1 MKKGILIAV
10 CVLFASVASSYA
22 QAFFP
27 TEKIAFYDQLSTY
40 LNSSSSKHDR
50 EKSAVVMQAFRGVWD
65 SYYDDQEANMVMR
78 LCELLHDRTGGKAYA
93 NIFNYIEVVQ
103 QIPTAGL
110 THKDVNNWLCYT
122 EAKTQNSLN
131 GVDKYLASCHDIFV
145 DKVLSAK
152 GNSKWTLRDALWG
165 FPSKERFELTVDGT
179 LALVSQKDE
188 SLLKSTKGVYYL
200 DGNRKVAQAVT
211 EISHDIRTPLTAINS
226 YLDLMKDE
234 ENEALKQEYLE
245 RIKSRTLSLS
255 DLADEL
261 FKYSTSTDP
270 TRYPVQSE
278 EVSSEPIDICRTLE
292 ECILSFYA
300 AFKGKGIEPE
310 IELPDEPLYVLC
322 DKKSANRIFENIISN
337 AIKYAND
344 SLCVRLNSDGTAVF
358 SNPAPDL
365 TPVSA
370 AKLFD
375 RYFTVK
381 EGSNST
387 GLGFSIAKELIVR
400 NGGTIESE
408 LIDGV
413 LSIKVHF
420 KMQETT

>member
-1 MKKGILIAV
+1 MVSLFISKRNVTDLEILIVVCIVLAIALIIAV
-10 CVLFASVASSYA
+10 I
-22 QAFFP
+22 
-27 TEKIAFYDQLSTY
+27 KIALLKRGYDELTDNIEDQ
-40 LNSSSSKHDR
+40 
-50 EKSAVVMQAFRGVWD
+50 VRGK
-65 SYYDDQEANMVMR
+65 
-78 LCELLHDRTGGKAYA
+78 T
-93 NIFNYIEVVQ
+93 
-103 QIPTAGL
+103 QIPVTLTTADPHARRTAETL
-110 THKDVNNWLCYT
+110 NHEL
-122 EAKTQNSLN
+122 AKLQ
-131 GVDKYLASCHDIFV
+131 D
-145 DKVLSAK
+145 
-152 GNSKWTLRDALWG
+152 LRN
-165 FPSKERFELTVDGT
+165 E
-179 LALVSQKDE
+179 
-188 SLLKSTKGVYYL
+188 YL

-310 IELPDEPLYVLC
+310 IKLPDEPVYVLC

>member
-1 MKKGILIAV
+1 MVSLFISKRDVTDLEILIVVCIVLAIALIIAV
-10 CVLFASVASSYA
+10 I
-22 QAFFP
+22 
-27 TEKIAFYDQLSTY
+27 KIALLKRGYDELTDNIEDQ
-40 LNSSSSKHDR
+40 
-50 EKSAVVMQAFRGVWD
+50 VRGK
-65 SYYDDQEANMVMR
+65 
-78 LCELLHDRTGGKAYA
+78 T
-93 NIFNYIEVVQ
+93 
-103 QIPTAGL
+103 QIPVTLTTADSHARRTAETL
-110 THKDVNNWLCYT
+110 NHEL
-122 EAKTQNSLN
+122 AKLQ
-131 GVDKYLASCHDIFV
+131 D
-145 DKVLSAK
+145 
-152 GNSKWTLRDALWG
+152 LRN
-165 FPSKERFELTVDGT
+165 E
-179 LALVSQKDE
+179 
-188 SLLKSTKGVYYL
+188 YL

-245 RIKSRTLSLS
+245 RIKNRTLSLS

>member
-1 MKKGILIAV
+1 MVSLFISKRDVTDLEILIVVCIVLAIALIIAV
-10 CVLFASVASSYA
+10 I
-22 QAFFP
+22 
-27 TEKIAFYDQLSTY
+27 KIALLKRGYDELTDNIEDQ
-40 LNSSSSKHDR
+40 
-50 EKSAVVMQAFRGVWD
+50 VRGK
-65 SYYDDQEANMVMR
+65 
-78 LCELLHDRTGGKAYA
+78 T
-93 NIFNYIEVVQ
+93 
-103 QIPTAGL
+103 QIPVTLTTADSHARRTAETL
-110 THKDVNNWLCYT
+110 NHEL
-122 EAKTQNSLN
+122 AKLQ
-131 GVDKYLASCHDIFV
+131 D
-145 DKVLSAK
+145 
-152 GNSKWTLRDALWG
+152 LRN
-165 FPSKERFELTVDGT
+165 E
-179 LALVSQKDE
+179 
-188 SLLKSTKGVYYL
+188 YL

>member
-1 MKKGILIAV
+1 MEILIVVCIVLAIALIIAV
-10 CVLFASVASSYA
+10 I
-22 QAFFP
+22 
-27 TEKIAFYDQLSTY
+27 KIALLKRGYDELTDNIEDQ
-40 LNSSSSKHDR
+40 
-50 EKSAVVMQAFRGVWD
+50 VRGK
-65 SYYDDQEANMVMR
+65 
-78 LCELLHDRTGGKAYA
+78 T
-93 NIFNYIEVVQ
+93 
-103 QIPTAGL
+103 QIPVTLTTADSHARRTAETL
-110 THKDVNNWLCYT
+110 NHEL
-122 EAKTQNSLN
+122 AKLQ
-131 GVDKYLASCHDIFV
+131 D
-145 DKVLSAK
+145 
-152 GNSKWTLRDALWG
+152 LRN
-165 FPSKERFELTVDGT
+165 E
-179 LALVSQKDE
+179 
-188 SLLKSTKGVYYL
+188 YL